1 MTMQKIGAILMLI
14 LGAISLFSCMAYN
27 YTPMR
32 GSENCRYVPSVED
45 CQAVADRIEDFCLR
59 TCVIHMCRGDAEISC
74 DEVVQ
79 VECVERAAKRG
90 DDVGGFVARG
100 PQTCELP
107 TEELNW
113 CQLPRTPLC
122 QARIM
127 VHELAHA
134 CGWHH
139 LDGKGVPGNEGS
151 VRCL

>member
-1 MTMQKIGAILMLI
+1 MGRIGAVLI
-14 LGAISLFSCMAYN
+14 LLLGIISLFSCSTYN

-32 GSENCRYVPSVED
+32 GSEDCRYVPSVED
-45 CQAVADRIEDFCLR
+45 CQAVADRIEDFCLKS
-59 TCVIHMCRGDAEISC
+59 CVIRMCRGDANITC
-74 DEVVQ
+74 DDVVQ
-79 VECVERAAKRG
+79 TECVERSAKHG
-90 DDVGGFVARG
+90 KDDVGGFVRRG
-100 PQTCELP
+100 PQTCEMP

-113 CQLPRTPLC
+113 CQLPRTPPC